1 MNQQHNMKLIA
12 ITLILCFVALGNQ
25 AQQNPAWL
33 VPDED
38 AARLSTFK
46 FDEEVV
52 ARGKQHYERNCA
64 VCHGTPCQGDYVVLV
79 PSPGDVCSKEAQ
91 ANTDGML
98 FYKLA
103 NGLGAMPS
111 FRNVLSETEIWEVV
125 AYVRSYNPNYA
136 QEIARQI
143 AEGTF
148 DADDLKILLEFLEA
162 TQQVKATVSG
172 IRGQETVFVPNA
184 EINLFARRAFGNL
197 VIDGPK
203 RTNEDGV
210 ALFAM
215 SNALPGDTAG
225 MVSFFAKLPNESLYG
240 IVEAEAELLA
250 GVPTFPVSYREK
262 RAMWN
267 TMDKAPIWLLVIFFG
282 LVAGAWAFIFLI
294 IKNVLKIA
302 QIGKEDKKK

>member
-1 MNQQHNMKLIA
+1 MKLIA
-12 ITLILCFVALGNQ
+12 ITLILCFVALGQQ
-25 AQQNPAWL
+25 AQQNPEWL
-33 VPDED
+33 VPAED

-46 FDEEVV
+46 FDEEVI
-52 ARGKQHYERNCA
+52 ARGKVHFERNCA
-64 VCHGTPCQGDYVVLV
+64 VCHGVPCQGNYIELM
-79 PSPGDVCSKEAQ
+79 PSPGDVCAEDSQ

-98 FYKLA
+98 FYKIA

-111 FRNVLSETEIWEVV
+111 FSNILSQTEIWEVV

-148 DADDLKILLEFLEA
+148 DGSDLKILLQFLEA
-162 TQQVKATVSG
+162 TQQVKANVSG
-172 IRGQETVFVPNA
+172 VRNGEKIPVPNA
-184 EINLFARRAFGNL
+184 EISLMARRAFGNL
-197 VIDGPK
+197 VVDGAK
-203 RTNEDGV
+203 RTNEEGI

-215 SNALPGDTAG
+215 ANDLPGDTAG

-240 IVEAEAELLA
+240 IVEADTALRA

-282 LVAGAWAFIFLI
+282 LVITAWAFIFLI
-294 IKNVLKIA
+294 IKDVLKIA
-302 QIGKEDKKK
+302 QIGKEESE